1 MQHKADLGKWCPED
15 IGEVQDGAGLEVA
28 TQSHHPVV
36 CLQAGR
42 HLSVREALPT
52 HALGLLTQLSLG
64 SPARTDLASSGG
76 PGSVV

>member
-36 CLQAGR
+36 CLQAG
-42 HLSVREALPT
+42 T
-52 HALGLLTQLSLG
+52 
-64 SPARTDLASSGG
+64 SP
-76 PGSVV
+76 